1 MDRDDQA
8 ERPQHHVA
16 PDEVLISVCTTCKSA
31 SGETGI
37 GDKLFDALHAAI
49 DDDAARL
56 RRVQS

>member
-1 MDRDDQA
+1 MDRDDPT
-8 ERPQHHVA
+8 EHPPQHV
-16 PDEVLISVCTTCKSA
+16 PSDEVLISVCTTCKSA